1 MREIETAA
9 PGVPPTPPAGE
20 PLEAWDV
27 AAVGP
32 AWRPPPGET
41 ELLPVPG
48 RLELYP
54 DAIVFRSSETIDRR
68 TGEPVVEIVPSGEV
82 TGAGPLSPGARVTST
97 ELAGQWMPRA
107 LRRLRCPGFV
117 VSTSDGSWLF
127 DCPHGV
133 RRAREVSGR
142 YQGTP

>member
-1 MREIETAA
+1 M
-9 PGVPPTPPAGE
+9 
-20 PLEAWDV
+20 
-27 AAVGP
+27 
-32 AWRPPPGET
+32 
-41 ELLPVPG
+41 PG

-68 TGEPVVEIVPSGEV
+68 TGEPVVEVVPAGEV

-97 ELAGQWMPRA
+97 ELAGRWMPRP

-133 RRAREVSGR
+133 SARARSSGR
-142 YQGTP
+142 YEGTP